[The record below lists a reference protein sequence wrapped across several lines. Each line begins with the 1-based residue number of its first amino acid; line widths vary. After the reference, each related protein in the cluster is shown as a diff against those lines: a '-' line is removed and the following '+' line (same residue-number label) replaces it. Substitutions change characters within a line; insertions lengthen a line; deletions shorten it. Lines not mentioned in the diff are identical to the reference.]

1 MSCDSMSLQVEVVM
15 HAGLIAFPKKKF
27 FPRLIGAFDLRIGRT
42 RCDIRPWGG
51 VAFVN
56 MQSWLWCVGTARDQR
71 LPYGFRLTTGNGPFF
86 FFGHLGK
93 TSSGFEPALFSFSEV
108 THTVIRGSR
117 LGMRFGR
124 LTQTQEMKG
133 GYCAKMLSFI
143 VSIPMRYHPRT
154 PEHCYKSS
162 PRPHQT

>member
-1 MSCDSMSLQVEVVM
+1 MSLQVEVVM

-71 LPYGFRLTTGNGPFF
+71 LPYGFRLTTGNGALLFS
-86 FFGHLGK
+86 GHPEK
-93 TSSGFEPALFSFSEV
+93 TFRGFDADLFSFSEI
-108 THTVIRGSR
+108 THAVMRGVR
-117 LGMRFGR
+117 LGMRIGR
-124 LTQTQEMKG
+124 LTQTQELKG
-133 GYCAKMLSFI
+133 GDGAKMLSFI
-143 VSIPMRYHPRT
+143 VSIPLRYHPRT
-154 PEHCYKSS
+154 SDHTYEPG
-162 PRPHQT
+162 RQAHQV